1 MLPAVNS
8 RWGILGA
15 RKCPDSGLLCQKLIS
30 FAQITMLSFQYSQ
43 GLKSTSHL
51 KRIMSLRQH
60 IRSDLDGFALGTG
73 VLTLLLNPQGGR
85 IPRLNGASFPSNSY
99 QMLKKWKEMKVSVPR
114 DNGIR
119 VFPRLLFHCLKAYT
133 CLRLLM
139 SFYFS
144 LRGQV
149 DSLHCS
155 WLLLIRM
162 RGDSIKTRRGESGE
176 KDEG

>member
-1 MLPAVNS
+1 MLPTVNS

-15 RKCPDSGLLCQKLIS
+15 QKCPDSGLLCQKLIS
-30 FAQITMLSFQYSQ
+30 FAQITMLSFQYSR

-73 VLTLLLNPQGGR
+73 VLTLLLNLQRGR
-85 IPRLNGASFPSNSY
+85 IPRLNGASFHSNSY
-99 QMLKKWKEMKVSVPR
+99 QMLEKWKEMKVSIPW
-114 DNGIR
+114 DNGIK
-119 VFPRLLFHCLKAYT
+119 VLPRLFFHCLKAYM
-133 CLRLLM
+133 CLGLLM

-155 WLLLIRM
+155 WLLLIKM
-162 RGDSIKTRRGESGE
+162 RADNVKTRRGESSE